1 MGKILRTGIKKV
13 GKIGKGILKGA
24 IDSIFPNIKNSF
36 IEKEQAFLDEPVK
49 YKLDFWRL
57 FSAVTIWILL
67 LMVFF
72 GKIQFSDISNLLNSF
87 IHEIFNQ

>member
-1 MGKILRTGIKKV
+1 MGKIIKTGIKKF
-13 GKIGKGILKGA
+13 GQIGKGIIKGA
-24 IDSIFPNIKNSF
+24 IDSIFPNVKNSF
-36 IEKEQAFLDEPVK
+36 IKKEQQFLDEPIK